1 MTLLQGSGWL
11 LCQSKKSIAEDAS
24 TYRGVFCTLVYSH
37 RYKDSPPCPT
47 NIQLFEL
54 PLVAQ
59 PPGTGGMAAMALR
72 GWITIM
78 VQADRG
84 VPVRFIA
91 NVHVAAI
98 NFPLVKHEGAKIG
111 ASQFVGFSP

>member
-1 MTLLQGSGWL
+1 
-11 LCQSKKSIAEDAS
+11 
-24 TYRGVFCTLVYSH
+24 
-37 RYKDSPPCPT
+37 
-47 NIQLFEL
+47 
-54 PLVAQ
+54 
-59 PPGTGGMAAMALR
+59 
-72 GWITIM
+72 M